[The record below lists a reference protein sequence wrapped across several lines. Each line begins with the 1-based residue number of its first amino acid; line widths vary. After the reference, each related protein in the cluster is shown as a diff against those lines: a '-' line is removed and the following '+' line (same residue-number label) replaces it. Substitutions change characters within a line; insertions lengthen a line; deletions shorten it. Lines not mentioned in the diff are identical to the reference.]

1 MTHAL
6 SRKQIKLQT
15 GVDRLDRVL
24 RPVGFNHTLGS
35 PGSSPGGPFA
45 VATFRRGSLEI
56 GVIVRNGDQLGCP
69 NYSVG
74 EGYAGHQDLIAEL
87 GHGGEELLVAGP
99 HLSYVGKNSLDAFDA
114 LGRDLEAY
122 VIPALGKS
130 EHAFKDALRRAVAA
144 AQKRL
149 GF

>member
-1 MTHAL
+1 MTQAL
-6 SRKQIKLQT
+6 SREQIELQT

-24 RPVGFNHTLGS
+24 RPLGFEYGV
-35 PGSSPGGPFA
+35 SSGGPFA

-56 GVIVRNGDQLGCP
+56 GVIVRNGSQLGCP

-74 EGYAGHQDLIAEL
+74 NGYAGHQDLIAEL
-87 GHGGEELLVAGP
+87 GHGSEELLIPGP
-99 HLSYVGKNSLDAFDA
+99 HLSYIGKSNLDAFEA

-122 VIPALGKS
+122 VVPALVKS
-130 EHAFKDALRRAVAA
+130 EHAFEDAVRRAVGAA
-144 AQKRL
+144 HKRL